1 MKTIFLNNAGPLDF
15 NDPEEE
21 VEIETDQLKMT
32 NDSQIDYKTD
42 QSSVPSDQENKAIKK
57 VWKPLIFRLLLYI
70 IKKYHD
76 SRTEQF
82 ESDMDFHFND
92 DKYYNDNLP
101 QVLPGIDTIS
111 ITSILKVVG
120 SILAL
125 LLFIL
130 FIIYYA

>member
-1 MKTIFLNNAGPLDF
+1 
-15 NDPEEE
+15 
-21 VEIETDQLKMT
+21 
-32 NDSQIDYKTD
+32 
-42 QSSVPSDQENKAIKK
+42 
-57 VWKPLIFRLLLYI
+57 
-70 IKKYHD
+70 
-76 SRTEQF
+76 
-82 ESDMDFHFND
+82 MDFHFND